1 MTKNTLYVVATP
13 IGNLDDISR
22 RAIDTLKQVDVVAA
36 EDTRHSRRLL
46 DHLGIRKPMMAIHD
60 HNERSKI
67 DQVIE
72 LLSDGQSVALVSD
85 AGTPLISDPG
95 YPLVNACRDKGVNVI
110 PLPGPC
116 ALITALSAAGLPT
129 DRFIFEGFLPA
140 KSKARRE
147 RLQEVLEETRTL
159 VYYESTHRIL
169 NLLED
174 LADLMPE
181 RRVVLAR
188 ELTKRFETF
197 LSGRAAELK
206 QRLEEDSDQTKGE
219 FVVMLAGAEPIESEG
234 LTQQDQYVLKTLME
248 ALPLKKAA
256 QMTANLT
263 GKSKN
268 ALYQLGL
275 TLKDNE

>member
-197 LSGRAAELK
+197 LSGQAAELK

-263 GKSKN
+263 GKPKN